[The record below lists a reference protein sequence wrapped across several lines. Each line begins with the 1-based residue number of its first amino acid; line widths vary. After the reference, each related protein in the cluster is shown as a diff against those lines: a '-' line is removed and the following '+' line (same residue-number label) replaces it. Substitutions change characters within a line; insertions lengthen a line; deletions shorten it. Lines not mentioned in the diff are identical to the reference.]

1 MQLTVLGSGT
11 ATPHLKRNSSG
22 LAVLA
27 ANSWILVDIGPGT
40 LRRLCEAEIDRNWI
54 DFILVTHFHVDHVGD
69 LAAFLFASNYAY
81 GPGRKEP
88 FSVIGPQGLEQFNAA
103 LVQAFGHWI
112 IPTENRLRTVE
123 LDAKG
128 RDALTLD
135 SIRIHS
141 APSLHSFPSVSYRI
155 EAEGKAITVSGDTD
169 FSPNIIELA
178 SRSNVLVCECSLPDD
193 MKAQGH
199 LTPSEAGRIAA
210 EAQVEMLILTHFY
223 PPCDNV
229 DVVRQAEVFFSGQI
243 VKASDLMVFAL

>member
-1 MQLTVLGSGT
+1 M
-11 ATPHLKRNSSG
+11 
-22 LAVLA
+22 
-27 ANSWILVDIGPGT
+27 
-40 LRRLCEAEIDRNWI
+40 
-54 DFILVTHFHVDHVGD
+54 
-69 LAAFLFASNYAY
+69 
-81 GPGRKEP
+81 
-88 FSVIGPQGLEQFNAA
+88 
-103 LVQAFGHWI
+103 
-112 IPTENRLRTVE
+112 
-123 LDAKG
+123 
-128 RDALTLD
+128 
-135 SIRIHS
+135 
-141 APSLHSFPSVSYRI
+141 SYRI